1 MDYDALEK
9 RLRDLGMYSAELAAD
24 AIADL
29 RARNEALAASRC
41 CKKCGFVPEA
51 TD

>member
-9 RLRDLGMYSAELAAD
+9 RLRWLCHPEEAD